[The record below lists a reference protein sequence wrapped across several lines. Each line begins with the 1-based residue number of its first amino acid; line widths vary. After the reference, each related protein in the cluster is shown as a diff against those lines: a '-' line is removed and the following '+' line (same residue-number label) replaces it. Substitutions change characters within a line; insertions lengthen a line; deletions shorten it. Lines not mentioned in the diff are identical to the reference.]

1 MSDLTPIVAPDDFPA
16 STKSVYLNTASVCLM
31 YSGAERAVVEWMH
44 DLAEN
49 GTIHFDEAAEE
60 RAFATLHASAAR
72 LFSCRPEEIAVGSS
86 ATELLASLAWAV
98 APTAGSNIVSTGLE
112 FPSTIYPWARVA
124 RHTGAEVR
132 LADVKGRLSS
142 GRRSDR
148 PDRSPDRR
156 RLRLR
161 CDLQHRPATRRGG
174 AR

>member
-16 STKSVYLNTASVCLM
+16 SRKSVYLNTASVCLM

-86 ATELLASLAWAV
+86 ATELLDNMATDYRQLYQHMAKSSSSLL
-98 APTAGSNIVSTGLE
+98 PEMTAETNP
-112 FPSTIYPWARVA
+112 FRN
-124 RHTGAEVR
+124 R
-132 LADVKGRLSS
+132 LADSEAGNDQAPVQMPRDYSDGAS
-142 GRRSDR
+142 G
-148 PDRSPDRR
+148 
-156 RLRLR
+156 LL
-161 CDLQHRPATRRGG
+161 RGG
-174 AR
+174 VKRD

>member
-16 STKSVYLNTASVCLM
+16 SRKSVYLNTASVCLM

-132 LADVKGRLSS
+132 LADMKGDYHRAGSRWRPC
-142 GRRSDR
+142 RR
-148 PDRSPDRR
+148 PGN
-156 RLRLR
+156 L
-161 CDLQHRPATRRGG
+161 ATG
-174 AR
+174 AERTGIFSQRTA